1 MTTIK
6 ELAQRYVPQETK
18 NVADLPEISVDEN
31 IETKV
36 VNQGKEDEFSYEYMT
51 KDGIEYR
58 VPKTVIKQIKRIL
71 EVSQNV
77 KFVKVVKKGSGL
89 ATEYNVVPV
98 A

>member
-1 MTTIK
+1 
-6 ELAQRYVPQETK
+6 
-18 NVADLPEISVDEN
+18 
-31 IETKV
+31 
-36 VNQGKEDEFSYEYMT
+36 MT

-58 VPKTVIKQIKRIL
+58 VPKTVIKQIKTIL